1 MKKIR
6 FFLLALCLFLF
17 ASCANKSMTRYEEL
31 SKPLAKG
38 GFSSAIDAVQKNREK
53 LYGSNSEFLYH
64 FDLATLYHYEG
75 NYRKSAD
82 EFEKAK
88 QVEDEL
94 YTKSVTNEAAAVLTN
109 DNVRPYRA
117 RPFEIL
123 SLYEMN
129 IVNYLAM
136 GDVDGALVEAR
147 ASDIAL
153 QRLYQKSD
161 KKTNDAGYLRYLIA
175 LVYEMGGESD
185 NAAISYYKTVRAY
198 SEEPTKLPA
207 EAQAFIESRL
217 EKNGRADDIRA
228 LEFPNGSVP
237 AAVPQAVDAANGEIV
252 VVGYAGH
259 SAILGEWMLSG
270 TYVRGGVLNVMGK
283 NPQSGKV
290 ESLTI
295 PFPATAIGSHG
306 GTTFSVTMA
315 IPERKD
321 IPYRVENFEILMDGK
336 SVGYHPEVFLDNTKN
351 LVKNLEDERAV
362 TLGRTAVRV
371 LTRTI
376 AAQTAKKQMET
387 DNVWLNLLT
396 NVGTDVA
403 AAQLEQADL
412 RVALFLPHDVRMARL
427 PAPPGLHKVSV
438 LATNRNG
445 GAIKRYDFT
454 ANVKPGQ
461 KALVIVPAIW

>member
-31 SKPLAKG
+31 SKPLVKG

-427 PAPPGLHKVSV
+427 PATPGLHKVSV